1 MPIALYQ
8 RVPLQRCTTQ
18 PPLQNIPS
26 TLVLA
31 HPNIVPT
38 VSTRSVAS
46 QRWRRRAR
54 RCFST
59 WPLQRVSF
67 NPFIL
72 PLRSARSIGDV
83 TFASDAAGTRS
94 ASPGAS
100 SASAARFSRDR
111 PSLVNPEAACQAIF
125 SVGKLSILSWRCG
138 SIAFFEIV
146 ESYSGTRSIIE

>member
-94 ASPGAS
+94 AHPVHPL
-100 SASAARFSRDR
+100 RDSRVTGRVWWTQRPRAR
-111 PSLVNPEAACQAIF
+111 PSFRLASFPFCRDAAVASRSSRSLNPIPEH
-125 SVGKLSILSWRCG
+125 GR
-138 SIAFFEIV
+138 
-146 ESYSGTRSIIE
+146 

>member
-54 RCFST
+54 RCFNT

-67 NPFIL
+67 NPFTL

-94 ASPGAS
+94 AHPVHPL
-100 SASAARFSRDR
+100 RDSRVTGRVWWTQRPRAR
-111 PSLVNPEAACQAIF
+111 PSFRLASFPFCRDAAVASRSSRSLNPIPEH
-125 SVGKLSILSWRCG
+125 GR
-138 SIAFFEIV
+138 
-146 ESYSGTRSIIE
+146 